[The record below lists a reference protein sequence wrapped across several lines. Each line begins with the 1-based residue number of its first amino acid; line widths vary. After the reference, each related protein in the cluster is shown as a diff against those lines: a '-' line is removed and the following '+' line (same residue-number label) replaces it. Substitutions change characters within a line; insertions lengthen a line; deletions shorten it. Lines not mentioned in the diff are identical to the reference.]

1 MFFGQASTSCGSP
14 VPTAKGT
21 AGSRQ
26 VQVAVKSLNVL
37 RGCFAD
43 FCSRIVSG
51 PAVRCQRNVL
61 GICCSDLGAGNEQS
75 PALALQHD
83 NLRGAF
89 QPVELVEGS
98 TAGSEVLDE
107 EYVEK
112 LREALRREDCFPD
125 ESSNEV
131 SPGATGDTETLFLFA
146 MFVSLR
152 R

>member
-1 MFFGQASTSCGSP
+1 MFFGQASTSCSSP

-21 AGSRQ
+21 AGSQQ

-51 PAVRCQRNVL
+51 PAARFQRDVPGN
-61 GICCSDLGAGNEQS
+61 CCSDLGAGNEQS

-83 NLRGAF
+83 NLRGAC
-89 QPVELVEGS
+89 QPVEFVEGS
-98 TAGSEVLDE
+98 TSGSEVLDE

-112 LREALRREDCFPD
+112 LREALKE
-125 ESSNEV
+125 NIV
-131 SPGATGDTETLFLFA
+131 SRMSRTTRSVPVPPATPKRCFLFA

-152 R
+152 S